1 MLDKNFKELLEQALE
16 QDKDEILEI
25 ISSYISKSIID
36 NINKFNSLEETDLKR
51 YIDSNIKINLDVLN
65 VSTNSQYHQLI
76 NKLRIVN
83 KILCGREELLDY
95 YYYQGSF
102 PIIDM
107 ISMLNNKL
115 GELEYRINNI
125 IMNSNSDET

>member
-95 YYYQGSF
+95 YYYQGSL

>member
-1 MLDKNFKELLEQALE
+1 MLDQDFKKLLEQALE
-16 QDKDEILEI
+16 RDKEEILGI
-25 ISSYISKSIID
+25 ISNYISKSIIN
-36 NINKFNSLEETDLKR
+36 NINKFNSLEETDLKK
-51 YIDSNIKINLDVLN
+51 YIDSNVENNLDMLEL
-65 VSTNSQYHQLI
+65 SINSQYHQLI
-76 NKLRIVN
+76 DKLMIVN

-95 YYYQGSF
+95 YYYQGSL

-115 GELEYRINNI
+115 GDLEYRINNI

>member
-1 MLDKNFKELLEQALE
+1 MLDQDFKKLLEQALE
-16 QDKDEILEI
+16 QDKDEILGI
-25 ISSYISKSIID
+25 ISNYISKSIIN
-36 NINKFNSLEETDLKR
+36 NINKFNSLEETDLKK
-51 YIDSNIKINLDVLN
+51 YIDSNVENNLDMLE
-65 VSTNSQYHQLI
+65 VSINSQYHQLI
-76 NKLRIVN
+76 DKLSTVN

-115 GELEYRINNI
+115 GDLEYRINNI

>member
-1 MLDKNFKELLEQALE
+1 MLDQDFKKLLEQALE
-16 QDKDEILEI
+16 QDKDEILGI
-25 ISSYISKSIID
+25 ISNYISKSIIN

-51 YIDSNIKINLDVLN
+51 YIDSNVENNLDMLE
-65 VSTNSQYHQLI
+65 VSINSQYHQLI
-76 NKLRIVN
+76 DKLRIVN

-107 ISMLNNKL
+107 ISILNNRL

>member
-1 MLDKNFKELLEQALE
+1 MLDQDFKKLLEQALE
-16 QDKDEILEI
+16 QDKDEILGI
-25 ISSYISKSIID
+25 ISNYISKSIIN
-36 NINKFNSLEETDLKR
+36 NINKFNSLEETDLKK
-51 YIDSNIKINLDVLN
+51 YIDSNVENNLDILEVN
-65 VSTNSQYHQLI
+65 INSQYHQLI
-76 NKLRIVN
+76 DKLRIVN

-107 ISMLNNKL
+107 ISILNNRL

-125 IMNSNSDET
+125 IMNTNSDET

>member
-1 MLDKNFKELLEQALE
+1 MLDQDFKKLLEQALK

-25 ISSYISKSIID
+25 ISNYISKSIID

-76 NKLRIVN
+76 DKLRIVN

-95 YYYQGSF
+95 YYYQGSL